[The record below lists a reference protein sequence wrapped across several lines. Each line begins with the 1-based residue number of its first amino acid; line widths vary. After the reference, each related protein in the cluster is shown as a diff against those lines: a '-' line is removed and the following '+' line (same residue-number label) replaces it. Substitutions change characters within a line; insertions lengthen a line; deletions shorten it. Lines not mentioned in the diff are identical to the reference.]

1 MANSDAELIRRTL
14 DGDASAFG
22 FLVDK
27 YKGAVHALAYRKIG
41 NFHTAEDITQDT
53 FLKAYQKLHTLKDW
67 RHFPGWLYR
76 IASRLCLMWYRQHRL
91 PTQSLDTVEK
101 RYMDTLAWAKHTD
114 QRTRQAVHDALET
127 LPESQRTVLTLHYF
141 GGMTCEEIAR
151 FIGTSRGAVLDRLY
165 RARLQ
170 LKKEMIPMMENT
182 LGVFQL
188 PPTFTQQIMNRI
200 DRISPTTAPQSKPI
214 VPWIA
219 VTATLVVAL
228 FIGLG
233 QRSMMRFQQPYS
245 LDAPEPANRVELIDM
260 PAILLPEAK
269 PALVNRVGQLNP
281 RDDKKASTEW
291 NLFRGGGKRRIGQ
304 RTQRHRL
311 DADKRS
317 IRR

>member
-91 PTQSLDTVEK
+91 PTQSFDTVEK

-114 QRTRQAVHDALET
+114 QRTRQAVRDALET

-200 DRISPTTAPQSKPI
+200 DRISPTTAPQSRNLRSSI
-214 VPWIA
+214 VW
-219 VTATLVVAL
+219 
-228 FIGLG
+228 G
-233 QRSMMRFQQPYS
+233 S
-245 LDAPEPANRVELIDM
+245 
-260 PAILLPEAK
+260 
-269 PALVNRVGQLNP
+269 
-281 RDDKKASTEW
+281 
-291 NLFRGGGKRRIGQ
+291 
-304 RTQRHRL
+304 
-311 DADKRS
+311 
-317 IRR
+317 